1 MNFLTNKF
9 PISVEIDKE
18 EIAIN
23 YDFRTC
29 LKILLAFEDEN
40 LTEYEKTIVAIS
52 LFYKDIPKNVEEAV
66 EKMID
71 FLNMGE
77 KNKSSEN
84 EYRTYSLE
92 KDSQYIYSGIQK
104 THNIDLNLEENMHFW
119 KFMNLFMELDENCF
133 FSQLVYLRKQKQKGK
148 LTDYEK
154 ELYFSLGDVV
164 EIKQKTLDKE
174 STEKL
179 NKFYD
184 LLER

>member
-1 MNFLTNKF
+1 MNFLINKF
-9 PISVEIDKE
+9 PTTVEIDGE
-18 EIAIN
+18 EVAIN
-23 YDFRTC
+23 YDFRNC
-29 LKILLAFEDEN
+29 LKIILAFEDEN
-40 LTEYEKTIVAIS
+40 LTDYEKVIVALS
-52 LFYKDIPKNVEEAV
+52 LFYKEIPKNIISAE
-66 EKMID
+66 EKMIE

-77 KNKSSEN
+77 KDKTSEN

-92 KDSQYIYSGIQK
+92 KDAKYIYSGIQK
-104 THNIDLNLEENMHFW
+104 THNIDLNSEEDMHFW

-133 FSQLVYLRKQKQKGK
+133 FNQLVYLRKQKQKGK

-164 EIKQKTLDKE
+164 EIKEKVLDKD